1 MTRAASHPRP
11 RSMGV
16 SPMPSSRPRGF
27 TLIEVL
33 ATLVLL
39 GIVMPVAMRGVSLA
53 LAASSTAR
61 RTAEAASLAEMKLNE
76 LIVDGSWRTGNAGGD
91 FADQNLPDYRWT
103 CENAARDYGT
113 NEVIVHVTW
122 TQRGQERSM
131 SLATL
136 VYPDAYLG
144 GTTTSTGTS
153 TATGGG
159 Q

>member
-1 MTRAASHPRP
+1 MTCEAPHILMALTRRRATHAR
-11 RSMGV
+11 RG
-16 SPMPSSRPRGF
+16 GF

-53 LAASSTAR
+53 LAASSIAR
-61 RTAEAASLAEMKLNE
+61 RTAEASSLAEMKLNE
-76 LIVDGSWRTGNAGGD
+76 LVADGTWQTGGTGGD
-91 FADQNLPDYRWT
+91 FADQNQPDYRWT
-103 CENAARDYGT
+103 CENASRDYGT
-113 NEVIVHVTW
+113 HEVILHVTW

-144 GTTTSTGTS
+144 STSTSTGTS

>member
-1 MTRAASHPRP
+1 MTHAASNLH
-11 RSMGV
+11 SGTGV
-16 SPMPSSRPRGF
+16 SPVRHAGAKHPRGF

-76 LIVDGSWRTGNAGGD
+76 LIADGTWQTGSAGGD

-122 TQRGQERSM
+122 TQRGQERTL

-136 VYPDAYLG
+136 VYPDAYA
-144 GTTTSTGTS
+144 GTTSTS
-153 TATGGG
+153 TATGGT

>member
-1 MTRAASHPRP
+1 
-11 RSMGV
+11 MGV
-16 SPMPSSRPRGF
+16 SPMPFARARPRGF

-76 LIVDGSWRTGNAGGD
+76 LVVDGSWQTGNAGGD
-91 FADQNLPDYRWT
+91 FSDQNQPDYRWT
-103 CENAARDYGT
+103 CESAARDYGT
-113 NEVIVHVTW
+113 SEVVVHVTW
-122 TQRGQERSM
+122 THRGQERTM

-144 GTTTSTGTS
+144 GTTTSTGGTS